1 MRLQRMD
8 RTVRLLAAL
17 ALVALI
23 FTLSG
28 CTTTGSSETPSYLIP
43 DKTVNISPSVTPTV
57 EGLVAG
63 AIVFIVLDPLAPNWK
78 IEQSQLAPA
87 LFELALTKKRFTT
100 GGDGEAWQ
108 VFQRRAAQ
116 LARTSGAPGFRVLEF
131 SEGVESETLIARRV
145 ARGVVELA
153 PARPQ

>member
-1 MRLQRMD
+1 MKFPRMEK
-8 RTVRLLAAL
+8 TGRLLAAL
-17 ALVALI
+17 VLAAAA
-23 FTLSG
+23 G

-43 DKTVNISPSVTPTV
+43 DKTLNISPSLTPTV

-63 AIVFIVLDPLAPNWK
+63 AIVFLVLDPLAPNWK
-78 IEQSQLAPA
+78 IEQSQVAPA

-116 LARTSGAPGFRVLEF
+116 IARDKGSAGYRVLDF

-153 PARPQ
+153 PSRPY

>member
-1 MRLQRMD
+1 MKFPRMEK
-8 RTVRLLAAL
+8 TGRLLAAL
-17 ALVALI
+17 VLAAAA
-23 FTLSG
+23 G

-43 DKTVNISPSVTPTV
+43 DKTLNISPSLTPTV

-63 AIVFIVLDPLAPNWK
+63 AIVFLVLDPLAPNWK
-78 IEQSQLAPA
+78 IEQSQVAPA

-116 LARTSGAPGFRVLEF
+116 IARDKGSAGYRVLEF

-153 PARPQ
+153 PSRPH

>member
-1 MRLQRMD
+1 MRFPRMEKAN
-8 RTVRLLAAL
+8 LAAL
-17 ALVALI
+17 ALAALVL
-23 FTLSG
+23 TGAAG
-28 CTTTGSSETPSYLIP
+28 CTTTGSGETPNYLVP
-43 DKTVNISPSVTPTV
+43 DKTINISPSLTPTV

-87 LFELALTKKRFTT
+87 LYEVALTKKRFTT

-116 LARTSGAPGFRVLEF
+116 IALDKGAAGYRVVEF

-145 ARGVVELA
+145 ARGVVEIT
-153 PARPQ
+153 PPRPQ

>member
-1 MRLQRMD
+1 MKLPRMEKTG
-8 RTVRLLAAL
+8 RILAAL
-17 ALVALI
+17 VLAAAA
-23 FTLSG
+23 G

-43 DKTVNISPSVTPTV
+43 DKTLNISPSLTPTV
-57 EGLVAG
+57 EGLLAG

-78 IEQSQLAPA
+78 IEQSQVAPA

-116 LARTSGAPGFRVLEF
+116 IARDKGSAGYRILEF

-145 ARGVVELA
+145 ARGMVELA
-153 PARPQ
+153 PSRPQ

>member
-1 MRLQRMD
+1 MEK
-8 RTVRLLAAL
+8 TARLLAAL
-17 ALVALI
+17 VLAAAA
-23 FTLSG
+23 G
-28 CTTTGSSETPSYLIP
+28 CTTTGSSETPSYLVP
-43 DKTVNISPSVTPTV
+43 DKTVNISPSLTPTV
-57 EGLVAG
+57 EGLIAG

-78 IEQSQLAPA
+78 IEQSQVAPA

-116 LARTSGAPGFRVLEF
+116 IARDKGSAGYRVLEF

>member
-1 MRLQRMD
+1 MKFPRMEK
-8 RTVRLLAAL
+8 TGRLLAAL
-17 ALVALI
+17 VLAAAA
-23 FTLSG
+23 G

-43 DKTVNISPSVTPTV
+43 DKTLNISPSLTPTV

-63 AIVFIVLDPLAPNWK
+63 AIVFLVLDPLAPNWK
-78 IEQSQLAPA
+78 IEQSQVAPA

-116 LARTSGAPGFRVLEF
+116 IARDKGSAGYRVLEF

-153 PARPQ
+153 PSRPY

>member
-1 MRLQRMD
+1 MEK
-8 RTVRLLAAL
+8 TKRLLALL
-17 ALVALI
+17 ALVTAA
-23 FTLSG
+23 G

-43 DKTVNISPSVTPTV
+43 DKTINISPSVTPTV
-57 EGLVAG
+57 EGLVYG
-63 AIVFIVLDPLAPNWK
+63 AIVLIVLDPLAPNWK
-78 IEQSQLAPA
+78 VEQVQLAPER
-87 LFELALTKKRFTT
+87 FELALMKKRFTT

-116 LARTSGAPGFRVLEF
+116 IARDKGSAGYRVLDY

-153 PARPQ
+153 PSRPQ